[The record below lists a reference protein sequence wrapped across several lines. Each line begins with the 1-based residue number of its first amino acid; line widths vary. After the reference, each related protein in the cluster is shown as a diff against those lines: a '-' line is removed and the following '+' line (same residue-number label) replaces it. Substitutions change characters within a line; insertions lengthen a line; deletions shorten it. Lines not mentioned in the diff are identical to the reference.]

1 MPLEWIGEPGDNGR
15 QMTRALISL
24 TLAAGLLAASAR
36 GSAQSSDANRD
47 AARDAFL
54 RGQQAADSGRWSD
67 ALREFEQAYLMSG
80 VPTALFN
87 AGMALRALGRHKEA
101 RDTFDRLIESHPDS
115 PATEQARPLR
125 DEEAARVAVLEL
137 AGLDP
142 SAEYELRLDGR
153 RLDVP
158 AEPVTEVEVDPG
170 QHGLSAEREGYETFT
185 WEGRLD
191 DGARERIEIVMAE
204 LERRQ
209 QPGETSSVAKSP
221 ILWIAVAV
229 VVIGGAIG
237 LGVWLAKDSGVE
249 PAYDNVF
256 RF

>member
-1 MPLEWIGEPGDNGR
+1 
-15 QMTRALISL
+15 MTRAFLSSILVTGLVVVSSL
-24 TLAAGLLAASAR
+24 A
-36 GSAQSSDANRD
+36 SAQSSDANRD
-47 AARDAFL
+47 AAREAFL

-153 RLDVP
+153 RLEVP
-158 AEPVTEVEVDPG
+158 VQPVTEVEVDPG
-170 QHGLSAEREGYETFT
+170 QHGVSAEREGYETFT
-185 WEGRLD
+185 WEGRLG
-191 DGARERIEIVMAE
+191 DGARERVQIVMAE
-204 LERRQ
+204 LER
-209 QPGETSSVAKSP
+209 PETSDEGSSVAKSP
-221 ILWIAVAV
+221 ILWVAVAV
-229 VVIGGAIG
+229 VVIGGAVG
-237 LGVWLAKDSGVE
+237 LGVWLAKDDGIE

>member
-1 MPLEWIGEPGDNGR
+1 MA
-15 QMTRALISL
+15 RAFLSLIL
-24 TLAAGLLAASAR
+24 VTGLVAVASA
-36 GSAQSSDANRD
+36 GSAQTTDANRD

-54 RGQQAADSGRWSD
+54 RGQEAADSGRWAD

-142 SAEYELRLDGR
+142 GAEYELRLDGR

-158 AEPVTEVEVDPG
+158 VAEVTEVEVDPG
-170 QHGLSAEREGYETFT
+170 QHGVSAEREGYETFT
-185 WEGRLD
+185 WEGRLT
-191 DGARERIEIVMAE
+191 DGARERIEVVMAE
-204 LERRQ
+204 IERQ
-209 QPGETSSVAKSP
+209 QTTEEGSSIAKSP

-229 VVIGGAIG
+229 VVVGGAVG
-237 LGVWLAKDSGVE
+237 LGFWLAKDDGIE

>member
-1 MPLEWIGEPGDNGR
+1 MV
-15 QMTRALISL
+15 RAFLSL
-24 TLAAGLLAASAR
+24 TLVTGLVAVSAV
-36 GSAQSSDANRD
+36 GSAQTSDANRD
-47 AARDAFL
+47 AAREAFL
-54 RGQQAADSGRWSD
+54 RGQEAADSGRWSD

-142 SAEYELRLDGR
+142 AAEYELRLDGR
-153 RLDVP
+153 RLDTP
-158 AEPVTEVEVDPG
+158 IETVTEVEVDPG

-185 WEGRLD
+185 WEGRLS
-191 DGARERIEIVMAE
+191 DGARERVQIVMAE

-209 QPGETSSVAKSP
+209 TTEEGSSIAKSP

-229 VVIGGAIG
+229 VVIGGAVG
-237 LGVWLAKDSGVE
+237 LGVWLAKDDGVE

>member
-1 MPLEWIGEPGDNGR
+1 MI
-15 QMTRALISL
+15 RALLSL
-24 TLAAGLLAASAR
+24 TLVAGLLSVAAVAE
-36 GSAQSSDANRD
+36 AQTSDGNRD
-47 AARDAFL
+47 AAREAFL
-54 RGQQAADSGRWSD
+54 RGQEAADSGRWAD

-153 RLDVP
+153 RR
-158 AEPVTEVEVDPG
+158 TC
-170 QHGLSAEREGYETFT
+170 
-185 WEGRLD
+185 
-191 DGARERIEIVMAE
+191 
-204 LERRQ
+204 
-209 QPGETSSVAKSP
+209 
-221 ILWIAVAV
+221 
-229 VVIGGAIG
+229 
-237 LGVWLAKDSGVE
+237 
-249 PAYDNVF
+249 
-256 RF
+256 

>member
-1 MPLEWIGEPGDNGR
+1 
-15 QMTRALISL
+15 MTRAFLSL
-24 TLAAGLLAASAR
+24 TLVAGLVAVSAV
-36 GSAQSSDANRD
+36 GSAQTSDANRD

-142 SAEYELRLDGR
+142 TAEYELRLDGR
-153 RLDVP
+153 RLEVP
-158 AEPVTEVEVDPG
+158 VAAVTEVEVDPG
-170 QHGLSAEREGYETFT
+170 QHGVSAEREGYETFT
-185 WEGRLD
+185 WEGRLG
-191 DGARERIEIVMAE
+191 DGARERIQIVMAE
-204 LERRQ
+204 LERAQ
-209 QPGETSSVAKSP
+209 ESGEESSVLKSP
-221 ILWIAVAV
+221 ILWVAVAV
-229 VVIGGAIG
+229 VVIGGAVG
-237 LGVWLAKDSGVE
+237 LGIWLAKDGGVE